1 MNSGVNGNML
11 YKMCLENCPISPIGR
26 GIWLRTRVL
35 QVRILCGAPQY
46 IIDDDSERRE
56 LITYKVRLYLVSEN
70 NQVLL
75 YLCRHGSTVEQL
87 ICNQQVGGSI
97 PSGGSIFIDVSL
109 KSYYNSALL

>member
-1 MNSGVNGNML
+1 M
-11 YKMCLENCPISPIGR
+11 
-26 GIWLRTRVL
+26 L

-75 YLCRHGSTVEQL
+75 YYAVMAQLVEQL
-87 ICNQQVGGSI
+87 ICNQQVGGSS

-109 KSYYNSALL
+109 KSYCNSALL

>member
-1 MNSGVNGNML
+1 M
-11 YKMCLENCPISPIGR
+11 
-26 GIWLRTRVL
+26 

-75 YLCRHGSTVEQL
+75 YYAVIAQLVEQL
-87 ICNQQVGGSI
+87 ICNQQVGGSS
-97 PSGGSIFIDVSL
+97 PSDGSILRSIAQFGRALGLGPSCRRF
-109 KSYYNSALL
+109 KSCYSDHMLIIRVQISVASAS

>member
-1 MNSGVNGNML
+1 M
-11 YKMCLENCPISPIGR
+11 
-26 GIWLRTRVL
+26 

-75 YLCRHGSTVEQL
+75 YYAVIAQLVEQL
-87 ICNQQVGGSI
+87 ICNQQVGGSS
-97 PSGGSIFIDVSL
+97 PSGGCHHEEAFTWR
-109 KSYYNSALL
+109 

>member
-1 MNSGVNGNML
+1 
-11 YKMCLENCPISPIGR
+11 MCLENCPISPIGR

-75 YLCRHGSTVEQL
+75 YLCRHGAMVAQL
-87 ICNQQVGGSI
+87 ICNQ
-97 PSGGSIFIDVSL
+97 
-109 KSYYNSALL
+109 